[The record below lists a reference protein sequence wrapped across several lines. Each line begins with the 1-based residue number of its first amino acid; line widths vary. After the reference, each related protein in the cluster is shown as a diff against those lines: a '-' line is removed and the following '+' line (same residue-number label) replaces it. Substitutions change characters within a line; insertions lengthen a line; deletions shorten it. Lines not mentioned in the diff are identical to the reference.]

1 MSSLQFGMTPYW
13 EGGDLQQVEAHWNHR
28 NTSSHSRSAQ
38 GLNWSLFSS
47 VPRFYVRFG
56 HAVSFRLRR
65 RFTWQSKKQR
75 HWVALSSRPLFIRN
89 AELPSWTALPI
100 GLTLHLLGRKRE
112 LRQCRRRINLVTIQQ
127 PGPCLKLAIFC
138 TLSLGLKFSATPQ
151 LRPRCSLP

>member
-1 MSSLQFGMTPYW
+1 MTPYW
-13 EGGDLQQVEAHWNHR
+13 EWRGGAYNKWKPMDWNHR

-75 HWVALSSRPLFIRN
+75 HWVTLSPRPLFIRN

-112 LRQCRRRINLVTIQQ
+112 LRQCRGRINLVTIQQ

-138 TLSLGLKFSATPQ
+138 ILSLGLTFSATPQ
-151 LRPRCSLP
+151 VRPRCSLP